1 MTTRKPAPKAAAA
14 AATDV
19 TQTIEATVAAAQEA
33 ASKNVEQA
41 VAYTKEQMD
50 KVSKQVFSAY
60 DELAGFQKENVDAVL
75 ASSTVLAKGME
86 NLSKAVMAFS
96 QAQIEQSMA
105 AAKAMAGV
113 KTLREL
119 VDLQTEFARTSFD
132 AMIAEATKVSEM
144 SVKVA
149 NEAIEPISAR
159 VNATVEK
166 MGKFK
171 AAA

>member
-1 MTTRKPAPKAAAA
+1 MTTRKTAPKA

-19 TQTIEATVAAAQEA
+19 TQTIEATVTAAQEA
-33 ASKNVEQA
+33 ATKNVEQA
-41 VAYTKEQMD
+41 VAYTKDQLD
-50 KVSKQVFSAY
+50 KVSKQVFTAY
-60 DELAGFQKENVDAVL
+60 DEMAGFHKENVDAML
-75 ASSTVLAKGME
+75 ASSTVFAKGME
-86 NLSKAVMAFS
+86 NLTKAVMAYS
-96 QAQIEQSMA
+96 QAQVEQSMA

-132 AMIAEATKVSEM
+132 AMISEATKVSEM

-166 MGKFK
+166 LGKFK
-171 AAA
+171 VAA